1 MAYREKQREGKSE
14 RRLDEEA
21 SPSMRKDEKKKRKE
35 GLGHVWK
42 DVREEKEQDI
52 DGRETREDFERV

>member
-1 MAYREKQREGKSE
+1 MKKLVLACVK
-14 RRLDEEA
+14 
-21 SPSMRKDEKKKRKE
+21 MRKKKEE